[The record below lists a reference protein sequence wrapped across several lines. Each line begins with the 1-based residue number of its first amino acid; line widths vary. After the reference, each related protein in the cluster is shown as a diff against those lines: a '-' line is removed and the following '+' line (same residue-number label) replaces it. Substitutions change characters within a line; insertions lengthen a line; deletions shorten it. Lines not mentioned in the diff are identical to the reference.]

1 MTATIW
7 VNEQRDPSGILYSCI
22 ACIDET
28 QAQECYRSFQDNLSA
43 DQKAQ
48 GWTATLHTVKSWEE
62 VPPTA
67 LKLN

>member
-1 MTATIW
+1 MKTIW

-22 ACIDET
+22 ACTDPD
-28 QAQECYRSFQDNLSA
+28 QAQDCYQSFQDNLTA

-48 GWTATLHTVKSWEE
+48 GWTVSQHTVSSWDE